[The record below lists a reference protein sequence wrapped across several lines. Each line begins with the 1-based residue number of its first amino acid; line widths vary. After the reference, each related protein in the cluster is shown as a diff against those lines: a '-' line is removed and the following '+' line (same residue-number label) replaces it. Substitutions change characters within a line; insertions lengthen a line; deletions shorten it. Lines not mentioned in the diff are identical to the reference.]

1 MIEFYLDYV
10 LRYNFLMILQKKKKK
25 KKKRY
30 NFLNPIVDLS
40 LITFFSN
47 PINPYKINYPK

>member
-25 KKKRY
+25 KKIK
-30 NFLNPIVDLS
+30 NFLNQIFY
-40 LITFFSN
+40 LILKKFF
-47 PINPYKINYPK
+47 